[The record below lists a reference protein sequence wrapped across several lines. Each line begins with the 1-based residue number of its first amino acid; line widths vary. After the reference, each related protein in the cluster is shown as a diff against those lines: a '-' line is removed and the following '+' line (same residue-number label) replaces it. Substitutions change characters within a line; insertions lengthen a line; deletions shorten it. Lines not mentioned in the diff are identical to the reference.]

1 MNNLAAFHFGLHI
14 LEREGGK
21 KIFWCRTRPWEYWN
35 LQNVRTR
42 LIKNEILPHPTHIY
56 IITRDRHRTQFL
68 NTRRPLPPALINRG
82 YTSTTFQSRK
92 SYVRWR
98 SGQCVLQEQ
107 NWNYARKSEVQCFKQ
122 RRSAMVRVKIYYRAS
137 GPERRI
143 SS

>member
-14 LEREGGK
+14 LEREGERRS
-21 KIFWCRTRPWEYWN
+21 FDAEPDPENNWN

-68 NTRRPLPPALINRG
+68 NTMRPLPPALINRG

-92 SYVRWR
+92 RYVRWR
-98 SGQCVLQEQ
+98 SGQRVLQEQ